1 MAEDYE
7 QSLIPLQTSDSPS
20 DTPRGLINDI
30 DFGDRWNQDL
40 KKRLDD
46 ATEVFGLLTIT
57 DEASTTDDESQEGTQ
72 EELVL
77 EQPAEQVK
85 PGQSQGGTVE
95 ELVLEQPAQT
105 TKPDESQGGTVEEL
119 VLEQPALK
127 PGEARGAMD
136 EKAVNKLVEDL
147 GDDDFDT
154 RQKAS
159 RELEKVAY
167 DPVARRALEKA
178 TTHTDLEIK
187 NRAATILKKVEP
199 LVGVKEGA
207 QPVMLIANPDG
218 TVFSIGIQAGESKP
232 GGGAGAG
239 RAK

>member
-20 DTPRGLINDI
+20 VTPRGLINDI

-40 KKRLDD
+40 KKQLDD

-72 EELVL
+72 EEVVL

-95 ELVLEQPAQT
+95 ELVLEQPAF
-105 TKPDESQGGTVEEL
+105 
-119 VLEQPALK
+119 K